1 MERSYFAEKSKTS
14 INCIFAT
21 SGGIILDRACRD
33 ILKNERSTFLLD
45 ASAAVLLERLK
56 KKSSRPLL
64 LGKNDPYKII
74 CDIWERRKALYYE
87 SSKHI
92 VPTDNISVG
101 DVVESIQLALHENN

>member
-21 SGGIILDRACRD
+21 SGGIILDQACRD

-56 KKSSRPLL
+56 KNLR
-64 LGKNDPYKII
+64 D
-74 CDIWERRKALYYE
+74 LYC
-87 SSKHI
+87 
-92 VPTDNISVG
+92 
-101 DVVESIQLALHENN
+101 